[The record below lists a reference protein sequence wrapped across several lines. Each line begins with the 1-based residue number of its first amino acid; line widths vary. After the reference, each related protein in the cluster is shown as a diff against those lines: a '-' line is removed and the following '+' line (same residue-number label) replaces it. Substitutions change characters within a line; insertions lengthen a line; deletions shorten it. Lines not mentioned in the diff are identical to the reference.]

1 MRVASAVWV
10 AWIALFSYGS
20 SAAEMAPTAG
30 RGRVNASF
38 AGCESEAYKLLGVQL
53 DDRAPSEYL
62 EKKYEV
68 IRTCM
73 LRQGFSF
80 DPTSLAEDAA
90 AVLESLNSTKAD
102 EGEEELKRR
111 LAIRRTSSRYWR

>member
-1 MRVASAVWV
+1 M
-10 AWIALFSYGS
+10 
-20 SAAEMAPTAG
+20 
-30 RGRVNASF
+30 
-38 AGCESEAYKLLGVQL
+38 QL